1 MNLETMTATEMAS
14 LLKITPASLRCRLC
28 RKPESLPT
36 PVQQGKGA
44 RLLWLKEDVE
54 VWLKAGKLH

>member
-1 MNLETMTATEMAS
+1 MNLETLSATDLAS

-28 RKPESLPT
+28 RRPESLPA

-44 RLLWLKEDVE
+44 RLLWLKSDVE
-54 VWLKAGKLH
+54 AWLKGGVK